1 MRALKRTASMVNALM
16 IMANVLFSVMP
27 VAAPVTV
34 TARAAEDMM
43 QTVTAELYTDETY
56 SEPLVSDTE
65 ITLTGVMPEE
75 VSVKGYPVSC
85 EIEDMETIA
94 AYDITV
100 FDGETVFQPSE
111 KAINVTFSLPELVE
125 TDSGD
130 ISVFHIDDE
139 GNQTEIT
146 DVIADSEKVSFD
158 AESFS
163 VYTIAK
169 HEGEEI
175 EVPRVEFHFL
185 SDQCTEPDSAD
196 GYYTAPDYGYPN
208 KAMQQLQSSQILLD
222 GESLQLINDPPNHE
236 DGIKKSYFYGWYV
249 VDENSG
255 LSDDDTVYYK
265 WTDDPVRMVF
275 EEPASISFNAE
286 KNQISCVLGDYEE
299 VLDVDEDGCAHV
311 YLAPIYADYYFI
323 NFLNNEEAN
332 IYSNSLSLMNSK
344 LIAFGADGKAE
355 SRIGNITA
363 PSPDPRHKV
372 FVGWKRHLDSP
383 DADEDGF
390 VSYITIDANGE
401 EVCSPEGRDGYYI
414 DCYLNEV
421 DENNQIN
428 LYPVFAEARWINFH
442 HDTGSTYVGSKY
454 ILTSDDSLGTSFTSL
469 PVTNMVG
476 YEFQGWFTEPEGGDQ
491 ITDGEGNFIDSYN
504 NAAEKYEITN
514 GEFKAYKLPE
524 GTEDTDITLYPHW
537 RVKDDTEVTVNIWK
551 QKSTDDVDLPDA
563 EKDYD
568 FDSFRSITT
577 QTGNDLDTVIA
588 SLTDLFNELDGNE
601 KFKGFHYNSYKNEM
615 VKVVKNENATTKED
629 EYIIEAIPSVTSDGK
644 TIVNIYYDRDVH
656 ELKFTDTNYTNYQ
669 ETTDDYNTTNTQ
681 YGFWNNSYQR
691 IYYRNGAWRQS
702 DRNNGAIYNGTRYIQ
717 DNVVKTIRALYGHN
731 ISDNFPIVG
740 DNGVTYEN
748 GERWNPTNSSY
759 FSQVLVRLEKMPG
772 EDIVFQMD
780 SGGSR
785 PEKTMNYY
793 VEALPDD
800 PDGEEHNGVKY
811 KLYSTVVAKYN
822 FVTESEDFSDL
833 EGYTQDYSDPAFV
846 SGKALNTKNPET
858 INMYYTRNK
867 CEFTY
872 NVNYPTTDPD
882 LSFNGVLYINDPS
895 GEGTNMAHNTTEEV
909 LFESNLSGMDVD
921 YSPHNPDNYE
931 FAGWYED
938 EACSKRFNFDSA
950 MPAGNIVVFAK
961 WEPIKFHV
969 DIDPNGGIIDHI
981 DHSVDD
987 YRTKIFG
994 DNIPEDF
1001 PEPIFPFGGPGG
1013 YDTSHS
1019 TYFSNT
1025 YNQAIEP
1032 YDKIDPPQYIPV
1044 SDEYAAD
1051 LDENDVFYYMNM
1063 QYVPS
1068 IDKGGIPADLRNA
1081 LYLTESELDAYYNN
1095 FYRPVLEAYQ
1105 QADRAKY
1112 GDIPIVSFNV
1122 WKENYVSHEK
1132 YTRITDVTSNNYVLE
1147 GWYEVFED
1155 GSLAE
1160 MPFDFNTL
1168 VEREYKLKAVWKL
1181 EGGYTVIYTPMY
1193 VDSDDQLLNGDIP
1206 VWQDPYLL
1214 PGRKDRNY
1222 ADGADT
1228 TILRQ
1233 PDNITVNGAPTNGY
1247 IFRGWRIVGNRGTYD
1262 DPDYYPLE
1270 PGVYY
1275 QPGEKFIIRSK
1286 YADSYDQIH
1295 MQAVYEKVG
1304 ESYRRPDAAKLTL
1317 DSNGG
1322 HLTEL
1327 NQDNTQLSGDISID
1341 WTSWYD
1347 SDSIGTINTKLK
1359 DSDPVTEFDQLL
1371 FHSFQSNAAVHLYE
1385 YATGPEY
1392 YTGDDKNKSGSYFAH
1407 DDGYM
1412 LIGFD
1417 EAKNEGDYIA
1427 TYPADGIISL
1437 QRNDDMTLYAVWEP
1451 TVYLNF
1457 ENNTDKEITFALTA
1471 SETQTLYIVNQ
1482 ATSLYDRV
1490 KVDDLSRITIPANET
1505 LRLAIPYGADNDITI
1520 NGVNQLGTGN
1530 KLKIDSYLPPE
1541 DNEGEYT
1548 HHLGPDYTDNGQPF
1562 SFGEKL
1568 VEDPAG
1574 VKIVF
1579 ESVPSEYVLILDDP
1593 EDTGRNTGTHE
1604 FDFTEDD
1611 LSKSFD
1617 LSETRSSTGYI
1628 FKGWSE
1634 TEGSSTAEYP
1644 VTDSG
1649 QTIYL
1654 NELFRYAETD
1664 PETSAKIKTLYAV
1677 WEIYKESR
1685 IFHVY
1690 KEALLPCDPDKDFEF
1705 TVALYAPY
1713 TYKYGNF
1720 NRTGNG
1726 TVQASETFRLKNG
1739 EYLEIENDI
1748 EYNNNPHIQ
1757 LNVQRYDANGEP
1769 VGEPVIITGQLSTT
1783 NQITLSNDYRVT
1795 VTETEYGNF
1804 DTETRILADTRDEGY
1819 SAAVNGDRV
1828 LYWSNPNTGGTA
1840 LYTNTRKTADVDVVK
1855 ELIDPESTEAGREFR
1870 FRAELVDT
1878 GSDKDYKMDLS
1889 ENDREFVLQN
1899 GDTHTLKDLPVNAR
1913 LRITEIDSYDHDVY
1927 TVSSK
1932 GSADL
1937 SSEARVFEFVIPEDG
1952 DTVTYTNELRKT
1964 KIAVY
1969 SYDEYNQPF
1978 MDASYLVSGNN
1989 GEFYPDLETGEF
2001 YSKDPMYLGS
2011 FTVTQKWCADDYEH
2025 ITEPMNISIVGTDSS
2040 ENNGMA
2046 VETDASNIRAV
2057 YDSSTDTWN
2066 IYIINHEKQIAP
2078 TGVGNTPTA
2087 ALALT
2092 AVLSLM
2098 FCSAFVYINSRR
2110 KEVD

>member
-43 QTVTAELYTDETY
+43 QTVVAELYTDETY
-56 SEPLVSDTE
+56 SVPLVSDTE

-125 TDSGD
+125 TDSED

-169 HEGEEI
+169 HEDEEI

-249 VDENSG
+249 VDENRG

-286 KNQISCVLGDYEE
+286 KNQITCALGDYEE

-383 DADEDGF
+383 DADEDSF

-442 HDTGSTYVGSKY
+442 HDPGSTYVGSKY

-537 RVKDDTEVTVNIWK
+537 RVKDDTDYTVIVWRQSIHDDVNADDAEKTYDYYTSDSFQIA
-551 QKSTDDVDLPDA
+551 SGTPISDVLETDDVQNYIY
-563 EKDYD
+563 E
-568 FDSFRSITT
+568 SI
-577 QTGNDLDTVIA
+577 L
-588 SLTDLFNELDGNE
+588 
-601 KFKGFHYNSYKNEM
+601 GF
-615 VKVVKNENATTKED
+615 
-629 EYIIEAIPSVTSDGK
+629 
-644 TIVNIYYDRDVH
+644 YYDRYDVS
-656 ELKFTDTNYTNYQ
+656 LRGN
-669 ETTDDYNTTNTQ
+669 
-681 YGFWNNSYQR
+681 YGFVNDVTV
-691 IYYRNGAWRQS
+691 RNDGTTVINLYF
-702 DRNNGAIYNGTRYIQ
+702 DRTEVILNFKRY
-717 DNVVKTIRALYGHN
+717 
-731 ISDNFPIVG
+731 
-740 DNGVTYEN
+740 
-748 GERWNPTNSSY
+748 TNSSSSWETY
-759 FSQVLVRLEKMPG
+759 LQINGLYGQTLENCGYTWPAELDWYSSYSGNSGSGTRTTFLDAFIVPGMTNNEEGYEKIFYSASVAGNKEIIFYKESLDTPG
-772 EDIVFQMD
+772 EYYEANRVTADR
-780 SGGSR
+780 GSFNI
-785 PEKTMNYY
+785 T
-793 VEALPDD
+793 D
-800 PDGEEHNGVKY
+800 
-811 KLYSTVVAKYN
+811 KYN
-822 FVTESEDFSDL
+822 GFTA
-833 EGYTQDYSDPAFV
+833 YQYSVD
-846 SGKALNTKNPET
+846 GKAQKNVGRYNPTTGYYGSAVSFNNKLEIYFKRNNTSLT
-858 INMYYTRNK
+858 
-867 CEFTY
+867 F
-872 NVNYPTTDPD
+872 NVNYPLIDPD
-882 LSFNGVLYINDPS
+882 ISFNGIRYYDDQTAAELYMHDDIEIDDLLYES
-895 GEGTNMAHNTTEEV
+895 SIADYAEG
-909 LFESNLSGMDVD
+909 ESNYIDLSP
-921 YSPHNPDNYE
+921 YAPDNYI
-931 FAGWYED
+931 FMGWF
-938 EACSKRFNFDSA
+938 KDSA
-950 MPAGNIVVFAK
+950 GTTPFDFDDPMSADCIVYAK

-981 DHSVDD
+981 DHSIDD
-987 YRTKIFG
+987 YRTNIFG

-1001 PEPIFPFGGPGG
+1001 PEPILPFGGPGG

-1025 YNQAIEP
+1025 YNQAIIE
-1032 YDKIDPPQYIPV
+1032 YKMDPPQYIPV

-1051 LDENDVFYYMNM
+1051 LDEKDVFYYMNM

-1105 QADRAKY
+1105 QADSAKY

-1193 VDSDDQLLNGDIP
+1193 VDSDDQLVNGDIP

-1233 PDNITVNGAPTNGY
+1233 PDNITVNGAPTNDY

-1327 NQDNTQLSGDISID
+1327 NQDNTQLSDDISID

-1371 FHSFQSNAAVHLYE
+1371 FHSFQPNAAVHLYE

-1392 YTGDDKNKSGSYFAH
+1392 YTGDDKKKSGSYFAH

-1530 KLKIDSYLPPE
+1530 KLKIDSYLPPA

-1548 HHLGPDYTDNGQPF
+1548 HHLGPTFTNNGEPF

-1568 VEDPAG
+1568 VEDPVG

-1649 QTIYL
+1649 QTIDHL
-1654 NELFRYAETD
+1654 NELFRDAETD

-1690 KEALLPCDPDKDFEF
+1690 KEALLPCKPDKDFEF
-1705 TVALYAPY
+1705 TVNLYAPY
-1713 TYKYGNF
+1713 TYRSGNF
-1720 NRTGNG
+1720 TRNG

-1783 NQITLSNDYRVT
+1783 NQITLNNYRVT
-1795 VTETEYGNF
+1795 VTEKEYGNF

-1828 LYWSNPNTGGTA
+1828 LYWSDPNTGGTA

-1878 GSDKDYKMDLS
+1878 GSDKDYIYDLS

-2057 YDSSTDTWN
+2057 YDSISKTWN